1 MESVVFWNTK
11 SQEPKTPNPTQG
23 AAERSE
29 AKPQTPNL
37 LNLLNLSKPSKPSKP
52 NPQVLKLIDI
62 YILKRYIFTF
72 AVMLLMFIPIGI
84 VIDVSEK
91 VNRMI
96 ENKVPFGEIA
106 QYYLDFTIYFANLLF
121 PIFLFLS
128 VIWFTS
134 KLANNTEIIAILSSG
149 ISFTRFL
156 RPYIIGATLVS
167 VFSLMM
173 GFFIVPKASHG
184 FNDFRY
190 KYLNKSKQARDNTDV
205 LREVSDNVFIHVVS
219 FTQSTNTAME
229 FTLEKFNEKN
239 ELIKKISAQRL
250 RFNPRDSTYTM
261 YNYKTRTV
269 GPLDDRIVSGIEKDT
284 VFNFDLEDL
293 TPVVYVAETLTLG
306 ELNKFIDKERERG
319 SSNINTYLVVLYKKY
334 SIPVSAF
341 ILTTIA
347 VAVSSMKRRG
357 GMGMNLAIGILLAF
371 TFIFFDKIFGTL
383 AEKSSFPP
391 IVAVWIPN
399 VLFGILAVY
408 LLRNAKR

>member
-1 MESVVFWNTK
+1 MK
-11 SQEPKTPNPTQG
+11 I
-23 AAERSE
+23 
-29 AKPQTPNL
+29 
-37 LNLLNLSKPSKPSKP
+37 
-52 NPQVLKLIDI
+52 IDI
-62 YILKRYIFTF
+62 YILKRYIATFT
-72 AVMLLMFIPIGI
+72 VMLLMFIPIGI

-156 RPYIIGATLVS
+156 RPYLIGATIVS
-167 VFSLMM
+167 VFSLLM
-173 GFFIVPKASHG
+173 GFFVVPKASQG

-190 KYLNKSKQARDNTDV
+190 AYLSKNREARDN
-205 LREVSDNVFIHVVS
+205 SNVFRQLSKDEFIYVGHFNQVS
-219 FTQSTNTAME
+219 KIAFNFTY
-229 FTLEKFNEKN
+229 EKFKN
-239 ELIKKISAQRL
+239 QKLDFKITANRL
-250 RFNPRDSTYTM
+250 KWNPKDSTYTM
-261 YNYKTRTV
+261 YNYTKRKV
-269 GPLDDRIVSGIEKDT
+269 GELGDKLISGEKKDT
-284 VFNFDLEDL
+284 IFKFDLEDL
-293 TPVVYVAETLTLG
+293 TPVIYVAETLTLN
-306 ELNKFIDKERERG
+306 ELNNFIEKEQARG
-319 SSNINTYLVVLYKKY
+319 SSNINVYKVVLYKKY

-371 TFIFFDKIFGTL
+371 AFIFFDKIFGTL

-391 IVAVWIPN
+391 IIAVWIPN
-399 VLFGILAVY
+399 FVFGILAFY